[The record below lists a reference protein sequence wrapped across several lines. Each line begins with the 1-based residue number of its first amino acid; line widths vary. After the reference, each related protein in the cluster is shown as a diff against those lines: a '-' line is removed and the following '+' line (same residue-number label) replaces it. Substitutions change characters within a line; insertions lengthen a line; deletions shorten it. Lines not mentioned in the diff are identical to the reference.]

1 MSLVR
6 TMIYILLAAV
16 LASAVL
22 FGLWFDVHVLQDK
35 LGEISVT
42 ETLQAGMLAAI
53 VVIHFKLVNDSA
65 FMRNCN
71 LLIGGFFL
79 AMLIRELDG
88 LFDLISHGSWVW
100 FALLSS
106 ILVIAYTARHH
117 RRTLAELSRYPLTPY
132 YGMMISGLLCILV
145 FSRLFGMHSL
155 WESVLGDEYLRVVK
169 NMVEEGSESFGYTLC
184 LTASI
189 AYYFY
194 QRRSERS
201 LNEQPPTAS

>member
-1 MSLVR
+1 MPLVR

-22 FGLWFDVHVLQDK
+22 FGLWLDVHVLQDK

-42 ETLQAGMLAAI
+42 ETLQAGMLAMI
-53 VVIHFKLVNDSA
+53 IVIHFKLVNDSA

-100 FALLSS
+100 FALFSS
-106 ILVIAYTARHH
+106 IIVIAYTARQH

-169 NMVEEGSESFGYTLC
+169 NMVEEGAESFGYTLC
-184 LTASI
+184 LTSSI

-194 QRRSERS
+194 QLRSERS
-201 LNEQPPTAS
+201 LNEQPPTVS